1 MLSWTILLEAYTKI
15 VSFECQF
22 TFWMSLPTITCP
34 TLVSTD
40 LVFAYGSL
48 IWNPEFD
55 FEHVERATLR
65 GYHRAFCIR
74 STRHRGTPGQPGVVL
89 GLDRGGSCVGL
100 VYRLRPSA
108 RGHALNS
115 LFAREVPRES
125 ERVYQPRIVRVCL
138 KGGQPALALA
148 FIADRQSP
156 GYARLSDEE
165 VVQRLACCEGARG
178 LNRDYAINTWR
189 ALEARGFVD
198 RHLRRIALLLD
209 NATARG

>member
-1 MLSWTILLEAYTKI
+1 MNPLS
-15 VSFECQF
+15 
-22 TFWMSLPTITCP
+22 ITCP
-34 TLVSTD
+34 TRVSTD

-55 FEHVERATLR
+55 FEHAERATLR
-65 GYHRAFCIR
+65 GYHRAFSIR
-74 STRHRGTPGQPGVVL
+74 STRYRGTPGRPGVVL

-100 VYRLRPSA
+100 VYRLRPGTRA
-108 RGHALNS
+108 EALSS
-115 LFAREVPRES
+115 LFAREVPSAS

-138 KGGQPALALA
+138 DCGTPARALA

-156 GYARLSDEE
+156 GYTRLSDEE

-178 LNRDYAINTWR
+178 PNRDYAINTWR

-198 RHLRRIALLLD
+198 QRLRRIALLLG
-209 NATARG
+209 NTGAPG

>member
-1 MLSWTILLEAYTKI
+1 MPKRTLDFVAVCRPQLS
-15 VSFECQF
+15 
-22 TFWMSLPTITCP
+22 MPTASITCP
-34 TLVSTD
+34 TQVSTD

-48 IWNPEFD
+48 IWSPEFD
-55 FEHVERATLR
+55 FERAERATLW

-74 STRHRGTPGQPGVVL
+74 STLYRGTPAHPGVVL

-100 VYRLRPSA
+100 VYRLKPDTRTA
-108 RGHALNS
+108 ALSS
-115 LFAREVPRES
+115 LFAREVPS
-125 ERVYQPRIVRVCL
+125 VIERVYQPRIVRVCL
-138 KGGQPALALA
+138 DCGTPARALA

-178 LNRDYAINTWR
+178 PNRDYAINTWR

-198 RHLRRIALLLD
+198 QRLRRIALLLED
-209 NATARG
+209 STASR